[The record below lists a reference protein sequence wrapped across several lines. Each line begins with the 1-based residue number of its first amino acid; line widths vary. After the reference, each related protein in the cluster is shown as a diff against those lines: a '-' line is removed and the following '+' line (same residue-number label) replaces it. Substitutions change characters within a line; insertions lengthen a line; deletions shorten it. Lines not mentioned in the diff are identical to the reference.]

1 MAFGLLALRG
11 LGPAY
16 HWEIRRP
23 VYLGVSFWNSC
34 GGGFHGKPKKTP
46 LPFWGARFPPPPFE
60 TSRRLG
66 LIDPIVLSPGSWR
79 SPRPTI
85 RQLEDVPSDGSDG
98 FGAFT
103 LGEFLWVRRCLKWE
117 PKRAVSFWEALVE

>member
-1 MAFGLLALRG
+1 MG
-11 LGPAY
+11 
-16 HWEIRRP
+16 
-23 VYLGVSFWNSC
+23 NQ
-34 GGGFHGKPKKTP
+34 KTP

-85 RQLEDVPSDGSDG
+85 RQLEDVRMGLVAS
-98 FGAFT
+98 
-103 LGEFLWVRRCLKWE
+103 LWVDWKVFKMGAQKGQFHFGKLWSSKVVWLGNKYFGLVRHGKTPAE
-117 PKRAVSFWEALVE
+117 TTSALI